1 MPMDRGLSV
10 MSVASAG
17 ASNNA
22 YSYLHSLLQQQPTSS
37 GSSAAASDPVQKLL
51 AAFYPSGADGQSA
64 STGGSVSAGGAT
76 SSCPGGGCALFS
88 PDTMASL
95 ISLQGQDWSQKEWSQ
110 PGPVEAR
117 AEKLFGGF
125 DADSDGQIS
134 QSEFEKVFGSNADMS
149 KVDGLFDALDAD
161 GDGGISQDELTSAAQ
176 QSHARH
182 RHHHAPSGEGGLAD
196 LLSSID
202 LSGATSQTSSGA
214 DGSTSTTITYADGS
228 TVTMTTPASRG
239 SDSSTGHAGGRGN
252 LLERLIQ
259 LQSQFLTALAS
270 QTNASA

>member
-1 MPMDRGLSV
+1 
-10 MSVASAG
+10 
-17 ASNNA
+17 
-22 YSYLHSLLQQQPTSS
+22 LLQQPTNG

-51 AAFYPSGADGQSA
+51 AAFYPSGADGQS
-64 STGGSVSAGGAT
+64 TSAGASASAGAT
-76 SSCPGGGCALFS
+76 SSCPGGGCTLFS

-95 ISLQGQDWSQKEWSQ
+95 ISIQGQDWSQKEWSQ
-110 PGPVEAR
+110 AGAVEAR
-117 AEKLFGGF
+117 AEKLFSGF

-134 QSEFEKVFGSNADMS
+134 QTEFESVFGSNADMS

-202 LSGATSQTSSGA
+202 LTGATSQTSSGA

-228 TVTMTTPASRG
+228 TVTMTTPASGG